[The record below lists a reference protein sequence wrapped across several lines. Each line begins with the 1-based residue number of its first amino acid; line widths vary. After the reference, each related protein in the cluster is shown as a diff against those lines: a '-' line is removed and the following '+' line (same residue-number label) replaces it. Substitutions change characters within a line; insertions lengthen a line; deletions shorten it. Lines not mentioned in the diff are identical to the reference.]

1 MSREHRDPME
11 RLLNALLGGEEP
23 KNKEAETPPPTE
35 TKGFKSLVTPKE
47 YEAIVAVKEAMEH
60 YIDVHNECVIENAK
74 NGRVLEPYGNI
85 QYMFLS
91 SIVEDAMEDIG
102 AMYAIHC
109 LGKDEIDEM
118 VEEAGAPDV
127 RDFERK
133 IVFEM
138 MMKKLKG

>member
-1 MSREHRDPME
+1 MSKEHKDPMM
-11 RLLNALLGGEEP
+11 RLLESLLGGETEEQ
-23 KNKEAETPPPTE
+23 KEDTPPTD
-35 TKGFKSLVTPKE
+35 TKGFESLVTPRE

-60 YIDVHNECVIENAK
+60 YIEVHNECVIENAK
-74 NGRVLEPYGNI
+74 NGRILEPYGNI

-109 LGKDEIDEM
+109 LDKDEIDEM
-118 VEEAGAPDV
+118 VKEAGAPDV
-127 RDFERK
+127 KDLERK

-138 MMKKLKG
+138 MAKKLKG